1 MWSHLTDPPDPA
13 HVDRVLSALTEV
25 TAVND
30 LTAPAGSPTR
40 RSAVRVVAIDGP
52 SGSGKTSLARGVS
65 AALDAAVVHMD
76 RIYPGW
82 DGLAASVGLL
92 VEQVLAPLAR
102 GEAAAYRLWDW
113 EHDGW
118 DGWQTVAPAD
128 VVVVEGCGSSVG
140 PAGDLAALRVW
151 VEAPREE
158 RRRRGLARDGEAYRP
173 HWERWAAQEEELYA
187 RDGTRAKADVVI
199 TTG

>member
-1 MWSHLTDPPDPA
+1 MWSHRTDPPDPA
-13 HVDRVLSALTEV
+13 HVAQVVEALE
-25 TAVND
+25 A
-30 LTAPAGSPTR
+30 APARCG
-40 RSAVRVVAIDGP
+40 AVRVVAVDGP
-52 SGSGKTSLARGVS
+52 SGSGKTTLARGVA
-65 AALDAAVVHMD
+65 AALDAPVVHMD

-92 VEQVLAPLAR
+92 VEQVLEPLAR

-113 EHDGW
+113 ETGTW
-118 DGWQTVAPAD
+118 DGTRSVAPAD

-140 PAGDLAALRVW
+140 PAGDCAAVRVW

-173 HWERWAAQEEELYA
+173 HWERWAAQEERLYA
-187 RDGTRAKADVVI
+187 LDGTRAKADLVV

>member
-13 HVDRVLSALTEV
+13 HVARVLTALGAPT
-25 TAVND
+25 D
-30 LTAPAGSPTR
+30 APARCG
-40 RSAVRVVAIDGP
+40 AVRVVAIDGP
-52 SGSGKTSLARGVS
+52 SGSGKTSLARGVG
-65 AALDAAVVHMD
+65 AALAAPVVHMD

-92 VEQVLAPLAR
+92 VEQVLAPLSR

-113 EHDGW
+113 ERGSW
-118 DGWQTVAPAD
+118 DGVRAVPRAD
-128 VVVVEGCGSSVG
+128 VIIVEGCGSSVR
-140 PAGDLAALRVW
+140 PAGDYAAVRVW

-173 HWERWAAQEEELYA
+173 HWEEWAAQESVLYA
-187 RDGTRAKADVVI
+187 RDGTRSRADVVI